1 MNYSKQREIIID
13 TLTKNAVHPTAEKL
27 YEIIKKEHPDS
38 KIGIATVYRNL
49 NKLATAGKVKKINA
63 LENSEHFDHNTHDHY
78 HFMCNKC
85 KQIFD
90 IEVDIAPDIV
100 KKIYESTGFK
110 VTDYDIVLNGICK
123 NCLNDNINL

>member
-1 MNYSKQREIIID
+1 MNYSRQNEIIID
-13 TLTKNAVHPTAEKL
+13 TLTKHAIHPTADKL

-38 KIGIATVYRNL
+38 KIGMATIYRNL
-49 NKLATAGKVKKINA
+49 NKLSNAGKIKRINA
-63 LENSEHFDHNTHDHY
+63 LENAEHFDHNTFDHY

-90 IEVDIAPDIV
+90 IEADIAPDIV
-100 KKIYESTGFK
+100 KKIFDSTGFL

-123 NCLNDNINL
+123 NCQKE